1 MTFSIHIKEAEFS
14 INLALFFAIVIALMG
29 SGSTT
34 TTMAIVSNQTSS
46 RIGSNSNPGQP
57 PQQVNTAHCE
67 RPGYPSCYNLGSE
80 AGKISPGTS

>member
-1 MTFSIHIKEAEFS
+1 MTFSIDIKEAEFS

-57 PQQVNTAHCE
+57 PN
-67 RPGYPSCYNLGSE
+67 
-80 AGKISPGTS
+80 K